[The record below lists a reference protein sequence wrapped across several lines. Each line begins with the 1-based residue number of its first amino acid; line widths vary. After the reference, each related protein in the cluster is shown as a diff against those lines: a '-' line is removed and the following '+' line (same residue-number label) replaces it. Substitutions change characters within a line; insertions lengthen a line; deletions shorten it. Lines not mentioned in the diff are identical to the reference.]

1 MWDESLPA
9 YTGSFSDNV
18 ILFTLYFKLFI
29 YYLIVALGILTAI
42 IVSCLPILGLVFSYK
57 SVVIKFKKDKKH
69 KHRDKKLK
77 KQKGFTLVELLVV
90 LVILGIL
97 ASTII
102 DPPSNA
108 RGSEFSVSTPSNS
121 I

>member
-1 MWDESLPA
+1 MWDDSLPA

-29 YYLIVALGILTAI
+29 YYLIVTLGILTAI

-57 SVVIKFKKDKKH
+57 SIVIRFKKDKKH

-77 KQKGFTLVELLVV
+77 KQKEQEQEKYLE
-90 LVILGIL
+90 ILDH
-97 ASTII
+97 TIKKKKK
-102 DPPSNA
+102 
-108 RGSEFSVSTPSNS
+108 RKV
-121 I
+121 